1 LGVASLTQQP
11 AGPPQADGPAHP
23 RDLVRPRMRGWLH
36 AGAFPVSLALGLL
49 AVALATT
56 LRARLGIAIYA
67 LSIAALF
74 GTSALYHRTMWSTSR
89 ARARMKR
96 LDHSMIFIFI
106 AGTYT
111 PFALLAMPAST
122 ARVVLAVVWGGAA
135 LGVTIRML
143 WLHSPRYLTVPL
155 YIALGW
161 VAIFVIPELA
171 HRAGI
176 ASMVLLLV
184 GGVCYSLGAVV
195 YAARR
200 PDPAPATFGY
210 HEVFHAFTLVA
221 AACHYIALMF
231 AIY

>member
-1 LGVASLTQQP
+1 
-11 AGPPQADGPAHP
+11 
-23 RDLVRPRMRGWLH
+23 MRGWLH

-56 LRARLGIAIYA
+56 LRARLGVAIYA

-89 ARARMKR
+89 ARAWMKR
-96 LDHSMIFIFI
+96 LDHSMIFVFI

-111 PFALLAMPAST
+111 PFALIAMRPAT
-122 ARVVLAVVWGGAA
+122 ARVVLAVVWIGAA
-135 LGVTIRML
+135 LGVTLRMV
-143 WLHSPRYLTVPL
+143 WLHSPRYLIVPL

-161 VAIFVIPELA
+161 VAVFVIPQLA

-195 YAARR
+195 YATRR
-200 PDPAPATFGY
+200 PNPSPTVFGY

-221 AACHYIALMF
+221 ALCHYLALML
-231 AIY
+231 AIF

>member
-1 LGVASLTQQP
+1 MASLTQQP
-11 AGPPQADGPAHP
+11 AGPPQADGPSHP

-89 ARARMKR
+89 ARSRMKR
-96 LDHSMIFIFI
+96 LDHSMIFVFI

-111 PFALLAMPAST
+111 PFALLGMPERT

-161 VAIFVIPELA
+161 VAVFVIPELA

-184 GGVCYSLGAVV
+184 GGVCYSLGAIV

-231 AIY
+231 AIR

>member
-1 LGVASLTQQP
+1 
-11 AGPPQADGPAHP
+11 
-23 RDLVRPRMRGWLH
+23 MRGWLH

-56 LRARLGIAIYA
+56 LRARLGVAIYA

-89 ARARMKR
+89 ARALMKR
-96 LDHSMIFIFI
+96 LDHSMIFVFI

-111 PFALLAMPAST
+111 PFALIAMRPAT
-122 ARVVLAVVWGGAA
+122 ARVVLAVVWIGAA
-135 LGVTIRML
+135 LGVTLRMV
-143 WLHSPRYLTVPL
+143 WLHSPRYLIVPL

-161 VAIFVIPELA
+161 VAVFVIPQLA

-184 GGVCYSLGAVV
+184 GGVCYSIGAVV
-195 YAARR
+195 YATRR
-200 PDPAPATFGY
+200 PNPSPTVFGY

-221 AACHYIALMF
+221 ALCHYLALMF

>member
-1 LGVASLTQQP
+1 
-11 AGPPQADGPAHP
+11 
-23 RDLVRPRMRGWLH
+23 MRGWLH
-36 AGAFPVSLALGLL
+36 AGAFPVALTLGVL
-49 AVALATT
+49 AVALTTT
-56 LRARLGIAIYA
+56 LRARLGVAVYA

-111 PFALLAMPAST
+111 PFALIVMPATT
-122 ARVVLAVVWGGAA
+122 ARVVLAVVWSGAA
-135 LGVTIRML
+135 LGVAIRMF
-143 WLHSPRYLTVPL
+143 WLHSPRYLIIPL

-161 VAIFVIPELA
+161 AAAFVLPQLA

-195 YAARR
+195 YATRR
-200 PDPAPATFGY
+200 PNPAPTTFGY
-210 HEVFHAFTLVA
+210 HEVFHTFTLVA
-221 AACHYIALMF
+221 ALCHYIALMF